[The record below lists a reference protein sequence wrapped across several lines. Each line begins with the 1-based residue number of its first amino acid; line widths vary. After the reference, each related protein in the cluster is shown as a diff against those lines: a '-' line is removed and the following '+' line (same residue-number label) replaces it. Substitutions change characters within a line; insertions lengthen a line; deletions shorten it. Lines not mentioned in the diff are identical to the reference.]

1 MKSFSYNSGCVTLVR
16 NQSLTAEWFH
26 KESKFPAWTWITGC
40 VPCGSLGE
48 HSAGS
53 PQNWERWLYL
63 EMAVSDER
71 PASLIIRKVNIGQCT
86 WCNFSSTKPQKYFTR
101 LMNLDPLLGTRDKG
115 THVSVVRRASVLLLE
130 SDCCH
135 DFSFHYLDSVWRDL
149 LLETKDND

>member
-26 KESKFPAWTWITGC
+26 KESVSCLDMDHWLCPLRK
-40 VPCGSLGE
+40 SRR
-48 HSAGS
+48 AGS
-53 PQNWERWLYL
+53 PQNWEWWLYL

-71 PASLIIRKVNIGQCT
+71 PASLIIRKVNIGQCI

-101 LMNLDPLLGTRDKG
+101 LMNLDPFLGTRDKG

-135 DFSFHYLDSVWRDL
+135 DFSFHHLDSVWRDL
-149 LLETKDND
+149 LLETKNSG